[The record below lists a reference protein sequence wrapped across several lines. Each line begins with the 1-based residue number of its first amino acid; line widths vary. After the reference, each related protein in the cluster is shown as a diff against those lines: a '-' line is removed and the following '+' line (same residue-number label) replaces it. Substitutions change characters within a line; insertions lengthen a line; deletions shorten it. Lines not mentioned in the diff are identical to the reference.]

1 MSDLAG
7 KTAWITGGGTGIG
20 AAGARALAEAG
31 CRVVISGRRVEP
43 LEALAAEIGAEA
55 QALDVAEADAVEAA
69 VAEIGPVDILV
80 ASAGLNVPNR
90 ALSKL
95 DVAGWD
101 KVVDVN
107 LNGMFYA
114 ARAVLPGM
122 RARGGGVLVL
132 VSSWA
137 GRYATRLTGAAYNAT
152 KHAVVAL
159 SESINDEEG
168 ANGIRSTVIMP
179 GEVATDILKS
189 RPVPPSEAQMARML
203 QAEDLGATIR
213 FVAEM
218 PPRACI
224 NEILISPTWNRF
236 YQGFDEL

>member
-1 MSDLAG
+1 M
-7 KTAWITGGGTGIG
+7 
-20 AAGARALAEAG
+20 
-31 CRVVISGRRVEP
+31 
-43 LEALAAEIGAEA
+43 
-55 QALDVAEADAVEAA
+55 
-69 VAEIGPVDILV
+69 
-80 ASAGLNVPNR
+80 
-90 ALSKL
+90 SKL
-95 DVAGWD
+95 CH
-101 KVVDVN
+101 
-107 LNGMFYA
+107 F
-114 ARAVLPGM
+114 
-122 RARGGGVLVL
+122 LVL